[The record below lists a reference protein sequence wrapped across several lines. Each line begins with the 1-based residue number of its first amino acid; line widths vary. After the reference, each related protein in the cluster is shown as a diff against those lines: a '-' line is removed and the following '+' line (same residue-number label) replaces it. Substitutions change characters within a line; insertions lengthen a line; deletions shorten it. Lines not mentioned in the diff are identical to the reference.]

1 VEHERGLAM
10 RMIVALLSTGS
21 LLLVP
26 GVAAADP
33 DTYVVSRSWELTH
46 ADGDPRIVPHVEDDV
61 IEVTC
66 HNEDMMRD
74 WWVNDEDLVDE
85 SWERADGTGVQVKPE
100 FTEETETLRITI
112 ECERS

>member
-1 VEHERGLAM
+1 M
-10 RMIVALLSTGS
+10 RTIVALLSTGS

-26 GVAAADP
+26 GVAAADH
-33 DTYVVSRSWELTH
+33 TYVVSRSWELTH
-46 ADGDPRIVPHVEDDV
+46 VDGDPRIVPPVEDDV

-66 HNEDMMRD
+66 HNEDIMRD
-74 WWVNDEDLVDE
+74 WWVNDEELVDE
-85 SWERADGTGVQVKPE
+85 SSERADGTGVQVKPE